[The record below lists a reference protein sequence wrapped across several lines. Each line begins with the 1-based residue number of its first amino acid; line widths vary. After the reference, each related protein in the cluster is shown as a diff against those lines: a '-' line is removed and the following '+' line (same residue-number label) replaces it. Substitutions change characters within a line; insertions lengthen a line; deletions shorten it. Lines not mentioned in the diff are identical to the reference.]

1 MSDLL
6 SKVEGDKNPLMK
18 LVGKI
23 PGFKGYMASQDRR
36 NADALLRETIVK
48 EYTEVW
54 KRVGELQQDFANAG
68 EIMVLDDLEKAAMKL
83 QTFIDK
89 IETAARGYSGWF
101 DSVKVDEAALTKVY
115 EFDVALLENVET
127 ISSAVSNI
135 QQSVGT
141 DGLPAAIRHLIS
153 LTRDLVATFEG
164 RREVIKTL

>member
-6 SKVEGDKNPLMK
+6 DKVQSDKNPL
-18 LVGKI
+18 LELAGKI
-23 PGFKGYMASQDRR
+23 PGFKGYMAREDRR

-54 KRVGELQQDFANAG
+54 KRVGELQQDFADAG

-89 IETAARGYSGWF
+89 IESAARGYSSWF
-101 DSVKVDEAALTKVY
+101 ESVKVDETAVTKVY
-115 EFDVALLENVET
+115 EFDLAFLENVET
-127 ISSAVSNI
+127 LRSAVSNI
-135 QQSVGT
+135 AQSVGT

-153 LTRDLVATFEG
+153 LTRDLVTTFEG
-164 RREVIKTL
+164 RAEVIKTL